1 MLRYIIKRIIFAIPV
16 LIGATFLVFTIMDL
30 APGDPARIILGSNA
44 TEAALASLRDSM
56 GLNDPFLVRYGRF
69 ILGLLHG
76 DLGTSYRNGQAVF
89 SLIMGRLG
97 NTVVLATVCAAKDA
111 LPCLSPCF

>member
-76 DLGTSYRNGQAVF
+76 DLGTSYRNGPVSYTHLDVYKRQGV
-89 SLIMGRLG
+89 S
-97 NTVVLATVCAAKDA
+97 CKE
-111 LPCLSPCF
+111 

>member
-56 GLNDPFLVRYGRF
+56 
-69 ILGLLHG
+69 
-76 DLGTSYRNGQAVF
+76 A
-89 SLIMGRLG
+89 
-97 NTVVLATVCAAKDA
+97 
-111 LPCLSPCF
+111 

>member
-56 GLNDPFLVRYGRF
+56 TRF
-69 ILGLLHG
+69 WCATGGSYLG
-76 DLGTSYRNGQAVF
+76 F
-89 SLIMGRLG
+89 STGI
-97 NTVVLATVCAAKDA
+97 
-111 LPCLSPCF
+111 